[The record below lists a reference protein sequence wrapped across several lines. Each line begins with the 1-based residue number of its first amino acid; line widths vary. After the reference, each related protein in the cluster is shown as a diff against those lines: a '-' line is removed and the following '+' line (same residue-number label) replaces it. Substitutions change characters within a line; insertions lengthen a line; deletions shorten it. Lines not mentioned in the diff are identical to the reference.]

1 MSMKSKVY
9 RFEAFSRNELQGVPS
24 EQAPIDNDKL
34 NTIMRELEL
43 LKSHICPITEQPDGT
58 KIHQTNANLTEAINF
73 KKELDQIYE
82 AITKTKT
89 EIASLNGAGLNL
101 GSNRPQDELDAV
113 VLGTESATNQ
123 ILTAVEQVE
132 ADATILANT
141 LVGDEALKA
150 LNIQEKV
157 LSIYEAC
164 NFQDITGQRITKVVE
179 ALRFVS
185 ERTDR
190 MIEIWGG
197 MDSFDGVEGE
207 SIDQREG
214 DDRLRN
220 GPALDTDENLA
231 SQDDSDALFG

>member
-1 MSMKSKVY
+1 MKSKVY
-9 RFEAFSRNELQGVPS
+9 RFETFSRNNLEGTPSQG
-24 EQAPIDNDKL
+24 APIDNDKFDS
-34 NTIMRELEL
+34 IMQELEL

-58 KIHQTNANLTEAINF
+58 QVHQTNSNLTEAINF

-82 AITKTKT
+82 AIAKTKT

-101 GSNRPQDELDAV
+101 GNSSPQDELDAV

-132 ADATILANT
+132 SDATALADT

-150 LNIQEKV
+150 VNIQEKV

-197 MDSFDGVEGE
+197 MDSFDGVDAEPL
-207 SIDQREG
+207 DTREG
-214 DDRLRN
+214 DDRLKN
-220 GPALDTDENLA
+220 GPSLETDDDVA
-231 SQDDSDALFG
+231 SQDDIDALFG

>member
-1 MSMKSKVY
+1 MKSKVY
-9 RFEAFSRNELQGVPS
+9 RFEALSRNEVQG
-24 EQAPIDNDKL
+24 APVEGSSIDRDKFD
-34 NTIMRELEL
+34 TIMQELEL
-43 LKSHICPITEQPDGT
+43 LKSHICPTTEQADGSVAP
-58 KIHQTNANLTEAINF
+58 QTNTSLAEAVGIKN
-73 KKELDQIYE
+73 ELDQIYE
-82 AITKTKT
+82 AIAKTKV

-179 ALRFVS
+179 ALRFLS
-185 ERTDR
+185 L
-190 MIEIWGG
+190 IHI
-197 MDSFDGVEGE
+197 
-207 SIDQREG
+207 
-214 DDRLRN
+214 
-220 GPALDTDENLA
+220 
-231 SQDDSDALFG
+231 

>member
-1 MSMKSKVY
+1 MKSKVY
-9 RFEAFSRNELQGVPS
+9 RFEALSRNEVQG
-24 EQAPIDNDKL
+24 APVEGSSIDRDKFD
-34 NTIMRELEL
+34 TIMQELEL
-43 LKSHICPITEQPDGT
+43 LKSHICPTTEQADGSVAP
-58 KIHQTNANLTEAINF
+58 QTNTSLAEAVGIKN
-73 KKELDQIYE
+73 ELDQIYE
-82 AITKTKT
+82 AIAKTKV

-207 SIDQREG
+207 AIDKREG
-214 DDRLRN
+214 DDRLKN

-231 SQDDSDALFG
+231 SQDDIDALFG